1 MKNYRREYP
10 LFSLCGLNCGLCP
23 IHHMPEGCPG
33 CGGGEGHQSCGVIR
47 CSQSHGNVEYCCQC
61 IEYPCEKYQDTMRYD
76 HFIPCRNVDRDFSR
90 MLSGGPEAYRAMMDE
105 KTCFLR
111 RLLDGYNDGRK
122 KTFFCTAVNLL
133 ELEDIRTVMDLLD
146 REAAPQAPLKERAA
160 LAVKLFQDMA
170 DIRGISL
177 KLIRKPRKKQ

>member
-1 MKNYRREYP
+1 
-10 LFSLCGLNCGLCP
+10 
-23 IHHMPEGCPG
+23 
-33 CGGGEGHQSCGVIR
+33 
-47 CSQSHGNVEYCCQC
+47 
-61 IEYPCEKYQDTMRYD
+61 
-76 HFIPCRNVDRDFSR
+76 

>member
-1 MKNYRREYP
+1 
-10 LFSLCGLNCGLCP
+10 
-23 IHHMPEGCPG
+23 
-33 CGGGEGHQSCGVIR
+33 
-47 CSQSHGNVEYCCQC
+47 
-61 IEYPCEKYQDTMRYD
+61 
-76 HFIPCRNVDRDFSR
+76 

-105 KTCFLR
+105 NTCFLR
-111 RLLDGYNDGRK
+111 RLLDGCNDGRK
-122 KTFFCTAVNLL
+122 KAFFCTAVNLL
-133 ELEDIRTVMDLLD
+133 ELADIRTVMDLPD